1 MESTTTNMAIGEGT
15 IDEAVIRN
23 WFDNLY
29 VEKGVESMRPFETYS
44 IFLEYLEVQKGKK
57 LLDVGCGPGLLI
69 KAASKV
75 GLDTCGIDLSE
86 EAVNLAMKV
95 SPHSKVN
102 VGQGEKLEFED
113 HIFDYLTCIGT
124 LEHFLDMRKGL
135 EEMKRVTKKDA
146 LFCLMVPNSS
156 SILWKVFRFFNIIDT
171 DSNENAYPLSE
182 WVDLFNSAGFKI
194 ERIFPDRWYLK
205 KLLIPIFPNSH
216 KKVEG
221 FVRKITPKIFPLK
234 YVNQFIF
241 ILRKN

>member
-1 MESTTTNMAIGEGT
+1 MIDMPTEKAIKE
-15 IDEAVIRN
+15 
-23 WFDNLY
+23 WFDWRYAERGL
-29 VEKGVESMRPFETYS
+29 KSMRPYKAYSQFLDCLQVET
-44 IFLEYLEVQKGKK
+44 GKR
-57 LLDVGCGPGLLI
+57 LLDVGCGTGFLLKAGSERGLRTYG
-69 KAASKV
+69 V
-75 GLDTCGIDLSE
+75 DVSE
-86 EAVNLAMKV
+86 EAVQLATNV
-95 SPHSKVN
+95 SPFSVVS
-102 VGQGEKLEFED
+102 VGREEHLRFENNF
-113 HIFDYLTCIGT
+113 FDYLTCIGT

-205 KLLIPIFPNSH
+205 KMLIPIFPNSH

-221 FVRKITPKIFPLK
+221 FIRKITPKIFPLK